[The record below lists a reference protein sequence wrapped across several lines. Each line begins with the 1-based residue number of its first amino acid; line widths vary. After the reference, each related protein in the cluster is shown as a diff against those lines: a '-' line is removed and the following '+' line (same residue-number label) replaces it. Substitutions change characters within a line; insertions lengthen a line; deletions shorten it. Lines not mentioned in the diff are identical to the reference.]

1 MNPEQIGDEDEDEDE
16 DEDPEQISE
25 AKSRWGREKKWE
37 GKRKKEEKPE
47 REKERKR
54 KYFLNER
61 GERYLLNFFFLVLSY
76 SGHLSI
82 DVRCSN
88 GVKKKIDLASLLG
101 HDFGV

>member
-1 MNPEQIGDEDEDEDE
+1 M
-16 DEDPEQISE
+16 
-25 AKSRWGREKKWE
+25 
-37 GKRKKEEKPE
+37 KEEKPE

-76 SGHLSI
+76 SAHLSI

-88 GVKKKIDLASLLG
+88 GAKKNRFSSTVGA
-101 HDFGV
+101 